1 MLPSVSTHDGGKM
14 KAIKWGIMTFLL
26 GITTGVMGAYLPSGL
41 NGVVVVIVSG
51 LYAAFG
57 AFAISEFWEAKT

>member
-1 MLPSVSTHDGGKM
+1 M